1 MCVNVCFSKNAE
13 DMKMNKPVFIGIYV
27 LLVTILGFLSQIAY
41 YQYVKKGGDDFLS
54 IANLEKYELAALKK
68 YESPDRSGKV
78 NIRQLEKFENSYL
91 TLARQDVHQ
100 FFDNDIP
107 LDEPNIALSY
117 LMTWVALAVPD
128 TMTFGFSDYKW
139 RLSMSSRYFTDNGW
153 SDFAANLKRSRILET
168 IEKNQQMLTTAPRGA
183 PIIQSMGVVSGR
195 YQWVVKFPLTQTYL
209 SGAKTSNHSLLV
221 TVVVR
226 RSDDKK
232 HPYGIA
238 IDKFIAQ
245 AR

>member
-1 MCVNVCFSKNAE
+1 
-13 DMKMNKPVFIGIYV
+13 MNKSVFIGIYV
-27 LLVTILGFLSQIAY
+27 LLIVIVGLLLQIAY

-54 IANLEKYELAALKK
+54 IANLEKHELAALKRF
-68 YESPDRSGKV
+68 EGPDRSGK
-78 NIRQLEKFENSYL
+78 IDPRRLEGFKRNYL
-91 TLARQDVHQ
+91 TLMRQDVHK
-100 FFDNDIP
+100 FFDYDIP
-107 LDEPNIALSY
+107 LDEPNLAPSY
-117 LMTWVALAVPD
+117 IRTWVALAMPD
-128 TMTFGFSDYKW
+128 TLTFSHFDYKW
-139 RLSMSSRYFTDNGW
+139 RLSMASRYFTDNGW
-153 SDFAANLKRSRILET
+153 SDFTAKLKRARILET
-168 IEKNQQMLTTAPRGA
+168 IEANRQMLTTAPRGA

-195 YQWVVKFPLTQTYL
+195 YQWVVQFPLTQTYL

-238 IDKFIAQ
+238 IEQFIAR